1 MQSRSCEPKLG
12 LALRTALSICLIL
25 LLPVSTA
32 SADEGVRK
40 HAFPWS
46 DSFITRLE
54 ALALL
59 QTLNADLPMCTHR
72 RPQNLGRRTHV
83 AAMSPEWSLS

>member
-46 DSFITRLE
+46 DSFITR
-54 ALALL
+54 
-59 QTLNADLPMCTHR
+59 
-72 RPQNLGRRTHV
+72 GVV
-83 AAMSPEWSLS
+83 ASIDEWSAATPAPSEFI